1 MKKRFELKALSAVLL
16 MLMLVVTACSGGN
29 NGNGNGT
36 NQASSAPTAA
46 QTEDG
51 EEASPSPEN
60 REPVTLKIISWKDT
74 YGELYDMFEK
84 KYPWITI
91 EQIPVNSQPIM
102 EIIASLEAAGT
113 PADLTEIDSD
123 LISFDQAGLLEDLT
137 PYIDQDPTFNE
148 TEFPNGFFDTMTWN
162 GKKLAVP
169 MVDVPMWILV
179 NKDLLNK
186 HGQAMPPNDWTYEDF
201 RNIAKAI
208 TDPQAGEFGLTTQSE
223 WQMRLLSTKAIADG
237 HAANIHYLNEDMSQ
251 SVLHTPEVLD
261 DVRWLQEFVTNDG
274 SLQSF
279 EAATAG
285 GDVTRE
291 FINGKTGFAI
301 GGDWVLPN
309 LKANANFEWDVL
321 PFPRGEVSQP
331 GYTIYGPLAML
342 ASSKHKEE
350 AFLWISFQFSKEAQ
364 KWKIDQGA
372 NASIIDP
379 DIMAYYDQTPMWEG
393 KNKEAVKL
401 AKENA
406 YIQPGLTVPAF
417 GEYNWNNIL
426 NEVIFMGADINTIV
440 PGTEAWNK
448 RTLEVRAELGQ

>member
-1 MKKRFELKALSAVLL
+1 MKKVMGFKSLSAMLL
-16 MLMLVVTACSGGN
+16 TTMLVVTACSGGN
-29 NGNGNGT
+29 NGGAT
-36 NQASSAPTAA
+36 NAPTNAPTAA
-46 QTEDG
+46 QTSDG
-51 EEASPSPEN
+51 GEATSAPEN
-60 REPVTLKIISWKDT
+60 QEPVTLKIISWKDT
-74 YGELYDMFEK
+74 YGELYDMFME

-91 EQIPVNSQPIM
+91 EQIPVNAQPIM

-137 PYIDQDPTFNE
+137 PYIEKDPIFNA
-148 TEFPNGFFDTMTWN
+148 TQFPDGFFDTMTWN
-162 GKKLAVP
+162 GKKLAIP

-179 NKDLLNK
+179 NKDLLAK
-186 HGQAMPPNDWTYEDF
+186 HGQEMPPNDWTYEDF

-208 TDPQAGEFGLTTQSE
+208 TDPQAGEYGLTTQSE
-223 WQMRLLSTKAIADG
+223 WQMRVLSTKAIADG
-237 HAANIHYLNEDMSQ
+237 HAANIHYLNEDLTQ

-261 DVRWLQEFVTNDG
+261 DVRWLQEFVTKDG

-321 PFPRGEVSQP
+321 PFPRGEKGQP
-331 GYTIYGPLAML
+331 GYTIYGPLSML
-342 ASSKHKEE
+342 SSSKNKEA
-350 AFLWISFQFSKEAQ
+350 AFLWISFQFTKEAQ

-372 NASIIDP
+372 NASINDGE
-379 DIMAYYDQTPMWEG
+379 IMAYYDETPMWEG
-393 KNKEAVKL
+393 KNKEAVKI

-426 NEVIFMGADINTIV
+426 NEVIFMGGDINSIV
-440 PGTEAWNK
+440 PATEQWNK
-448 RTLEVRAELGQ
+448 RTLEVRAEIGK